1 MLKQYPDIV
10 KNENK
15 LIIIM
20 FLIIFTEGDKL
31 LQLINAFFIVLPN
44 KSYLKA

>member
-20 FLIIFTEGDKL
+20 FLIIITGRNKL
-31 LQLINAFFIVLPN
+31 LQLINGFFIFLPN